1 MWMGRKSPI
10 VHHRLKHCGLS
21 HSTEY
26 YLAFKRVK
34 ILTLV
39 PLWVSLED
47 RMLSEISQLQKQLYS
62 DSGYVR
68 HSKEWN
74 LKEMG
79 SKMGSA
85 RVWEREK

>member
-1 MWMGRKSPI
+1 M
-10 VHHRLKHCGLS
+10 
-21 HSTEY
+21 EY

-47 RMLSEISQLQKQLYS
+47 RMLSEINQLQKRLYS

-68 HSKEWN
+68 YSKEWN

-85 RVWEREK
+85 RVWGREK